1 MSSDDHD
8 ERTCAIALALTD
20 RIGWKLIHRLLDRF
34 GTLTLALDASTDEL
48 QTVPGIGQRI
58 AASIHAINLG
68 RLDAD
73 VRRFEAQGI
82 TLALW
87 QDAIYPERLKTLDDK
102 PLVLFWKGTLD
113 PADAPAVAIVGTR
126 GPAASSVQR
135 AYRLA
140 AAFARRGW
148 VVISGLARG
157 IDTAAH
163 SGALLAGGRTLA
175 ILGCGV
181 NVVYPPENWRL
192 AGQVRASGAL
202 ISEAH
207 PDAPPTATALMR
219 RNRLIAGLS
228 RAVIVVEAPDNSGA
242 LHAAR
247 YAHAQGRL
255 VFALDNSAGNAALL
269 RDFASPLPDDIEA
282 LAAYIEASD
291 GQT

>member
-202 ISEAH
+202 I
-207 PDAPPTATALMR
+207 
-219 RNRLIAGLS
+219 
-228 RAVIVVEAPDNSGA
+228 VVEAPDNSGA